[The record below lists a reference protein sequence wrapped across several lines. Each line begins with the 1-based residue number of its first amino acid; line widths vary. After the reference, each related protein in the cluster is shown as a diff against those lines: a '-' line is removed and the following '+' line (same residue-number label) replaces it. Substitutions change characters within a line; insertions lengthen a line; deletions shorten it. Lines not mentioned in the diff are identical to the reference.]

1 MIILLFLILTQHN
14 SELSY
19 APNFSL
25 RSLDNDIVVLD
36 SLTSKG
42 IVVVEF
48 WATWCKCCV
57 QELDVW
63 KKLSKEFK
71 DVTFVA
77 INEDGPRTR
86 AKVPLMVKAHKWEFL
101 ILYDENKKVM
111 TQFQV
116 QPIPHTF
123 IVGKNRELLYQHI
136 GFAKKD
142 EEILRQKLKNMLPPD
157 TTHTDK

>member
-1 MIILLFLILTQHN
+1 MAILLFLIFAPSH

-19 APNFSL
+19 TPNFSL
-25 RSLDNDIVVLD
+25 RSLNNEMVVLD

-42 IVVVEF
+42 IVIVGF
-48 WATWCKCCV
+48 WATWCKSCV
-57 QELDVW
+57 QELDAW

-71 DVTFVA
+71 DITFVA

-86 AKVPLMVKAHKWEFL
+86 VKVPLMVKAHKWEFL
-101 ILYDENKKVM
+101 ILYDEDKKVM

-123 IVGKNRELLYQHI
+123 IISRDRELLYQHI

-142 EEILRQKLKNMLPPD
+142 EEILRHKLKSMLPPD